1 MIRYII
7 KRLLVLIP
15 MLLAIAFIIFAIMS
29 MTPGEPAQLILGLR
43 ATPESLAQLSKE
55 MGFDKPFLI
64 RYFDYVINAAQGD
77 LGISWRSSRP
87 VFDEIITRFPTT
99 IKLAGLGIL
108 IALLIGVPLGILASV
123 KQYSIFDIIGTST
136 AMLMASLPSFWIGLM
151 SILLFAL
158 YLRIMPS
165 HGIDTWKHYVLP
177 SITMALPVAANLL
190 RLTRATMLETIRQ
203 DYISTARAKGQSEK
217 LVIFRHALP
226 NALLPVITVAGTQFC
241 GMLGGVVT
249 VEAVF
254 SINGVGMLI
263 LESIRMKD
271 IPLVTGCTLFLAAS
285 VMVMMLIVDILY
297 AYIDPRIRALYIKR

>member
-55 MGFDKPFLI
+55 MGFDKPYLI

-77 LGISWRSSRP
+77 LGNSWRSNRP

-123 KQYSIFDIIGTST
+123 KQYSIFDITGTST

-217 LVIFRHALP
+217 LIIFRHALP

-297 AYIDPRIRALYIKR
+297 AYIDPRIRALYVKR